1 MNNLSKLYHTGRSKM
16 SLYKIK
22 DFDPD
27 YNTHSDDPDIKGLSM
42 YAGTDKIGSIHDVLV
57 DDEGKF
63 RYLIVDSGG
72 WIMGKKI
79 LLPIGHARIDYH
91 NKRVYADS
99 LTKTQVEALPEF
111 TDDMLIDYATEEQV
125 RGVYRSATT
134 KMQNAPTAN
143 GVGYA
148 GAASAPATKNTGPML
163 DLETGY
169 AGYDSP
175 KDSLRQRDT
184 YGYEQEPELYGL
196 NEQNHPNLK
205 LYEERLIASKNRQKT
220 GEAVISKRV
229 ETETA
234 NASVAVDKERVI
246 VERIPVSSGAVVTPG
261 EANFQA
267 GEVSRMDVYE
277 EVPEFHKEAF
287 VREEVRVSKVV
298 DQETATAQEQ
308 LRREELDVDT
318 EGVPVVKHL

>member
-1 MNNLSKLYHTGRSKM
+1 MPLH
-16 SLYKIK
+16 KIK
-22 DFDPD
+22 DFDPN
-27 YNTHSDDPDIKGLSM
+27 YNTHSEDPDIKGLSM
-42 YAGTDKIGSIHDVLV
+42 YVGTEQVGSIHDVLV

-63 RYLIVDSGG
+63 RYLVIDTGG
-72 WIMGKKI
+72 WILGKKV
-79 LLPIGHARIDYH
+79 LLPIGYARIDYKG
-91 NKRVYADS
+91 KRVYADT
-99 LTKTQVEALPEF
+99 LTKEQVEALPEF
-111 TDDMLIDYATEEQV
+111 TNDLLIDYDQEERV
-125 RGVYRSATT
+125 RGVYRSTMPNLQQKTPA
-134 KMQNAPTAN
+134 AN

-148 GAASAPATKNTGPML
+148 GAPSAPATVNSLPTL
-163 DLETGY
+163 DLNTGY
-169 AGYDSP
+169 AGYD
-175 KDSLRQRDT
+175 RDT

-220 GEAVISKRV
+220 GETIISKRV

-234 NASVAVDKERVI
+234 NASVAVDKERVV
-246 VERIPVSSGAVVTPG
+246 VERIPVSGTVVSPS

-267 GEVSRMDVYE
+267 GEVARMDIYE

-287 VREEVRVSKVV
+287 VREEVRVSKVL

-318 EGVPVVKHL
+318 EGDPVVQNI

>member
-1 MNNLSKLYHTGRSKM
+1 M

-22 DFDPD
+22 DFDPN
-27 YNTHSDDPDIKGLSM
+27 YNTHSNDPDIKGLSM
-42 YAGTDKIGSIHDVLV
+42 YAGTEKIGSVNDVLV

-63 RYLIVDSGG
+63 RYLVVDTGG
-72 WIMGKKI
+72 WIMGKKV
-79 LLPIGHARIDYH
+79 LLPIGHARIDYQS
-91 NKRVYADS
+91 KRVYADS

-111 TDDMLIDYATEEQV
+111 TDDLLMDYDKEEQV
-125 RGVYRSATT
+125 RGVYRSATPT
-134 KMQNAPTAN
+134 MQNAPAAN

-148 GAASAPATKNTGPML
+148 GAASAPATKNTEPML
-163 DLETGY
+163 DLEAGY
-169 AGYDSP
+169 AGYD
-175 KDSLRQRDT
+175 RDT
-184 YGYEQEPELYGL
+184 YGYEKEPKLYGL

-246 VERIPVSSGAVVTPG
+246 VERIPVNSGTVITPS
-261 EANFQA
+261 ETNFQT
-267 GEVSRMDVYE
+267 GEVARMDIYE

-298 DQETATAQEQ
+298 EQETATAQEQ

-318 EGVPVVKHL
+318 EGRPVVKNV

>member
-1 MNNLSKLYHTGRSKM
+1 M
-16 SLYKIK
+16 SLHKIK

-27 YNTHSDDPDIKGLSM
+27 YNTHSTDPDIKGLSL
-42 YAGTDKIGSIHDVLV
+42 YTGTEKIGSVNDVLV
-57 DDEGKF
+57 DGEGKF
-63 RYLIVDSGG
+63 RYLVIDTGG
-72 WIMGKKI
+72 WILGKKV
-79 LLPIGHARIDYH
+79 LLPIGHARIDYK
-91 NKRVYADS
+91 NTRVYADS

-111 TDDMLIDYATEEQV
+111 TEDLLIDYDNEEQV
-125 RGVYRSATT
+125 RGVYRSAMPSMPQ
-134 KMQNAPTAN
+134 KMPAAN

-148 GAASAPATKNTGPML
+148 GAASAPATINTPGEL
-163 DLETGY
+163 DITTGY
-169 AGYDSP
+169 AGYD
-175 KDSLRQRDT
+175 RDT

-196 NEQNHPNLK
+196 NEENHPNLK

-246 VERIPVSSGAVVTPG
+246 VERIPVNSGTVVTPG

-318 EGVPVVKHL
+318 EGVPVVKHI

>member
-1 MNNLSKLYHTGRSKM
+1 MALH
-16 SLYKIK
+16 KIK

-42 YAGTDKIGSIHDVLV
+42 YAGTDKIGSIDDVLV

-63 RYLIVDSGG
+63 RYLIIDSGG
-72 WIMGKKI
+72 WIMGKKV
-79 LLPIGHARIDYH
+79 LLPIGYARIDYKG
-91 NKRVYADS
+91 KRVYADS
-99 LTKTQVEALPEF
+99 LTKKQVEALPEF
-111 TDDMLIDYATEEQV
+111 TDDMLIDYDKEEQV
-125 RGVYRSATT
+125 RDVYRSAMPS
-134 KMQNAPTAN
+134 MQPAAN

-148 GAASAPATKNTGPML
+148 GAMSAPATTNTAATL
-163 DLETGY
+163 DLDAGY
-169 AGYDSP
+169 AGYD
-175 KDSLRQRDT
+175 RDT
-184 YGYEQEPELYGL
+184 YNYDQEPVLYGL

-205 LYEERLIASKNRQKT
+205 LYEERLIASKNHQKT

-234 NASVAVDKERVI
+234 NASVGIEKERVV
-246 VERIPVSSGAVVTPG
+246 VERIPVNSDTVITPG

-267 GEVSRMDVYE
+267 GEVARMDVYE

-287 VREEVRVSKVV
+287 VREEVRVTKVV

-318 EGVPVVKHL
+318 EGRPVVKNI

>member
-1 MNNLSKLYHTGRSKM
+1 M
-16 SLYKIK
+16 SLYKIQ

-27 YNTHSDDPDIKGLSM
+27 YKTHSNDPDIKGLSM
-42 YAGTDKIGSIHDVLV
+42 YVGTDKIGSVNDVLV
-57 DDEGKF
+57 DEEGKF
-63 RYLIVDSGG
+63 RYLVVDTGG
-72 WIMGKKI
+72 WIMGKKV
-79 LLPIGHARIDYH
+79 LLPIGRARIDYTS
-91 NKRVYADS
+91 KRVYADN
-99 LTKTQVEALPEF
+99 LTKAQVEALPEF
-111 TDDMLIDYATEEQV
+111 TDDLLLDYDKEEQV
-125 RGVYRSATT
+125 RGVYRSPTPIV
-134 KMQNAPTAN
+134 QNAPAAN

-148 GAASAPATKNTGPML
+148 GAESAPATTNTEPML

-169 AGYDSP
+169 AGYD
-175 KDSLRQRDT
+175 RGT
-184 YGYEQEPELYGL
+184 YGYEKEPDLYDL

-234 NASVAVDKERVI
+234 NASVAVDKERVV
-246 VERIPVSSGAVVTPG
+246 VERIPVNGTVVTPG

-267 GEVSRMDVYE
+267 GEVARMDVYE

-318 EGVPVVKHL
+318 EGRPAVKNM

>member
-1 MNNLSKLYHTGRSKM
+1 MISLISLKMNELQKPSNTGINKM
-16 SLYKIK
+16 SLHKIK

-27 YNTHSDDPDIKGLSM
+27 YNSHSDDPDIKGLSM

-57 DDEGKF
+57 DEEGKF

-72 WIMGKKI
+72 WIMGKKV
-79 LLPIGHARIDYH
+79 LLPIGYARIDYQS
-91 NKRVYADS
+91 NRVYADS
-99 LTKTQVEALPEF
+99 LTKAQVEALPEF
-111 TDDMLIDYATEEQV
+111 TDDMLIDYDQEERV
-125 RGVYRSATT
+125 RGVYRS
-134 KMQNAPTAN
+134 NAPAAN

-148 GAASAPATKNTGPML
+148 GAASAPATNNTEPML
-163 DLETGY
+163 DLEVGY
-169 AGYDSP
+169 AGYD
-175 KDSLRQRDT
+175 RDT
-184 YGYEQEPELYGL
+184 YRYEQEPELYDL
-196 NEQNHPNLK
+196 DEQNHPNLK

-229 ETETA
+229 ETETV
-234 NASVAVDKERVI
+234 NGSVSVDKERVV
-246 VERIPVSSGAVVTPG
+246 VERIPVDSGTVVTPG

-267 GEVSRMDVYE
+267 GEVARMDVYE

-298 DQETATAQEQ
+298 DQETATVQEQ

-318 EGVPVVKHL
+318 EGRPVVKNS

>member
-1 MNNLSKLYHTGRSKM
+1 M
-16 SLYKIK
+16 SIYKIK

-27 YNTHSDDPDIKGLSM
+27 YKNHSNDPDIKGMSM
-42 YAGTDKIGSIHDVLV
+42 YAGTEKIGSVNDILV

-63 RYLIVDSGG
+63 RYLVIETGG
-72 WIMGKKI
+72 WILGKEV
-79 LLPIGHARIDYH
+79 LLPIGYARIDYMG
-91 NKRVYADS
+91 KRVYADT
-99 LTKTQVEALPEF
+99 LTKSQVEALPEF
-111 TDDMLIDYATEEQV
+111 TNDMSIDYDKEEQV
-125 RGVYRSATT
+125 RGVYRSGMPS
-134 KMQNAPTAN
+134 MQQKTPAAN

-148 GAASAPATKNTGPML
+148 GAASAPGTINTPGQIDL
-163 DLETGY
+163 DAGY
-169 AGYDSP
+169 AGYD
-175 KDSLRQRDT
+175 RDT
-184 YGYEQEPELYGL
+184 YGYDQDPELYGL

-205 LYEERLIASKNRQKT
+205 LYEERLIAGKSRQKT

-246 VERIPVSSGAVVTPG
+246 VERIPVNSGAVVTPG
-261 EANFQA
+261 EANFQS
-267 GEVSRMDVYE
+267 GEVARMDVYE

-318 EGVPVVKHL
+318 EGVPVVKHT

>member
-1 MNNLSKLYHTGRSKM
+1 MA
-16 SLYKIK
+16 LYKIK

-27 YNTHSDDPDIKGLSM
+27 YNSHSHDPDIKGLSM
-42 YAGTDKIGSIHDVLV
+42 YAGTDKIGSIDDILV
-57 DDEGKF
+57 DEEGKF

-72 WIMGKKI
+72 WIMGKKV
-79 LLPIGHARIDYH
+79 LLPIGRARIDYTS
-91 NKRVYADS
+91 KRVYADN
-99 LTKTQVEALPEF
+99 LTKAQVEALPEF
-111 TDDMLIDYATEEQV
+111 TDDLLMDYDKEEQV
-125 RGVYRSATT
+125 RGVYRSATPA
-134 KMQNAPTAN
+134 MQNAPAAS

-148 GAASAPATKNTGPML
+148 GATSAPATTNTEPML

-169 AGYDSP
+169 AGYDRS
-175 KDSLRQRDT
+175 T
-184 YGYEQEPELYGL
+184 YGYEKEPELYGV

-220 GEAVISKRV
+220 GEAVITKRV

-234 NASVAVDKERVI
+234 NASVTVDKERVV
-246 VERIPVSSGAVVTPG
+246 VERVPVNGTVVAPG
-261 EANFQA
+261 EATFQE
-267 GEVSRMDVYE
+267 GEVARMDVYE

-298 DQETATAQEQ
+298 DQETATTQEQ

-318 EGVPVVKHL
+318 EGRPVVKNT